1 MENESARQK
10 IDEALAEIKKQ
21 SPNKSDGGWLEELS
35 AKCAPLISDWQ
46 VQKSYCWD
54 EWPDEE
60 RPESLR
66 RIRDIGI
73 DVVGVR
79 SDGHLIAM
87 QCKSRQLDRDGRGAN
102 INKNDVN
109 KFLGA
114 ARDEVWKELFL
125 ITNGDVKMV
134 STAEAVAGGSRPV
147 KLINLEVDLIRQ
159 KEMLVSQQYEPEP
172 SPNADL
178 PHSFQSRND
187 MQKEA
192 IEKSLAAL
200 KAQVDANGT
209 ARGRIILPCGSGK
222 TRIALQLIE
231 KLTPKGEVSVVL
243 CPSIA
248 LVAQIRRE
256 FIHHAKEKM
265 DVLAVCSDKDAGREE
280 GKYDPTA
287 DVGFVK
293 VSQVK
298 GNVTTNSEE
307 IAKWIDNVSQDQ
319 IGVIFGTYQSAYRIS
334 EALVGEYLANG
345 AISQIGGKNR
355 KIFCLIADEAHR
367 TAGIKKIAHKE
378 EKLRNFTIC
387 HNQEKFPATYRI
399 YQTATPKVFNVT
411 ENAKKIDESKLMIR
425 SMDDPNTFGVELYR
439 RSYKDAVKNG
449 WLSDY
454 RIIAL
459 GINDEESFNVAQQI
473 AEDDKNTKLTTGSLL
488 KGLPLAL
495 VMGGATI
502 DKTGSIRSSI
512 SFMNTIAKS
521 KQMTEVLNSKRVHD
535 WVAKRLK
542 TDYDQKSAIYK
553 LEHLDASDRVSKREK
568 AKGKLGS
575 ANNESPYG
583 ICNVG
588 IFGEGTDAPS
598 LSAVAFLEPRRS
610 PADVIQAVGRVMR
623 RSPGKEFGYI
633 ICPVVIPRSVNA
645 ENWLRANGP
654 ENGWRELAEILQA
667 LRAHDKRIEENL
679 ADLME
684 FYLPADP
691 DTDSQEKRSVTTF
704 VTIGSDEKRKVRHF
718 VHKGPSGAV
727 IDAAH
732 KVVQNDAR
740 PSDFG
745 FYSVTEWQKSQPDTS
760 IENSVKSSKPHTEFE
775 RIITVRVNSD
785 ESTETRE
792 DGVIREATT
801 KGDQSNGET
810 KPIDIKK
817 TKKHGVD
824 MINRKKGRKVN
835 VTKRKT
841 AEQKL
846 NEQLDFQFGEEQLGK
861 YGITVNLLERS
872 GLTGD
877 RVKRDVNILQ
887 NSIAEACR
895 ALREDDLEP
904 ILSKHFGLDKQKK
917 KSDTA
922 DGCTIAALLLM
933 NAAMLHQLIATGGWL
948 DGVSDLDEI
957 KVAVNASKLLSRQW
971 NEITRW
977 DFVPIFEPAIGIID
991 AITDE
996 RPSSGLN
1003 AALCHI
1009 AKDAAEIAETYADLG
1024 ADHAGPLF
1032 NKVMG
1037 NQASD
1042 GAFFTRPPAAS
1053 ILARLALDAA
1063 SEGSNSD
1070 FSQEETWRAY
1080 KSIDLACGSGT
1091 LLTSLLTDMKRRA
1104 RLLGANEDQLAKLQK
1119 LAIEELIGGFDMNP
1133 VSLQLAASQL
1143 ITGNKN
1149 IKYEKINLYCMPYGA
1164 TKRNQVAVGSIE
1176 LLLDED
1182 IVPTQGLNYDYDD
1195 PSAQQLSLTND
1206 HTISAVSLPK
1216 GAARS
1221 AANARIVIM
1230 NPPFTNRGKMAEKF
1244 DDPIRKSM
1252 RSRVD
1257 SIERHLLR
1265 ADSELQGFGSKN
1277 SIGPLFEALAEKCLD
1292 PENGVLAMIWPT
1304 IAVSGPDNAEF
1315 RKIFCQRFHIHTLLT
1330 CHQPGNVNLSQ
1341 NTGINES
1348 MIIAT
1353 RLNGTRPATRII
1365 NLDRLPINEEE
1376 VDDFHT
1382 SLLKCNIGMIPNGW
1396 GEVSK
1401 WSAERVANGDWTGAI
1416 WRSTRLAEV
1425 ASAMIEG
1432 GKNLFNSDQDGAMPS
1447 AVLQGGAQLRMFKK
1461 ATPDTPGAFSVFM
1474 SKSMSVQRFI
1484 RGEPDGHLVS
1494 INTEKSDSFFDKHDS
1509 SSEKQKP
1516 RVLKHAAHLIVT
1528 AGQDSASARLT
1539 AVACENRYL
1548 GSGGWLPV
1556 PDFNFKEAKALSVFL
1571 NSTAGRLQLMRQA
1584 GKNFLFQ
1591 LLILRPGCL
1600 SEVPISKIPLH

>member
-1 MENESARQK
+1 MENESAQLK
-10 IDEALAEIKKQ
+10 IDEALAEIKRQ
-21 SPNKSDGGWLEELS
+21 SLNQSDGKWLEELS

-46 VQKSYCWD
+46 VQKCYCWD

-60 RPESLR
+60 RPESLQG
-66 RIRDIGI
+66 IHDIGI

-87 QCKSRQLDRDGRGAN
+87 QCKARKLDTDGCGAD
-102 INKNDVN
+102 ISKTEVN
-109 KFLGA
+109 KFLA
-114 ARDEVWKELFL
+114 AAQFEVWKELFL
-125 ITNGDVKMV
+125 ITNGDVKMA

-159 KEMLVSQQYEPEP
+159 KEMLASQDDEPEP
-172 SPNADL
+172 STNPDL
-178 PHSFQSRND
+178 SHPFQSRHD
-187 MQKEA
+187 MQQEA

-200 KAQVDANGT
+200 KEQVDANGT

-248 LVAQIRRE
+248 LVSQIRRE
-256 FIHHAKEKM
+256 FIHHTNENI
-265 DVLAVCSDKDAGREE
+265 DVLAVCSDKDAGKEE
-280 GKYDPTA
+280 GQHDPTA

-298 GNVTTNSEE
+298 GNVTTHSEE
-307 IAKWIDNVSQDQ
+307 IAKWIDEVNQDH

-334 EALVGEYLANG
+334 EALVGEHLADG
-345 AISQIGGKNR
+345 TIHQIGGKNR
-355 KIFCLIADEAHR
+355 KIACLIADEAHR
-367 TAGIKKIAHKE
+367 TSGIKKIAHKE

-399 YQTATPKVFNVT
+399 YQTATPKVFNVN
-411 ENAKKIDESKLMIR
+411 ESAKKIDESKLMIR

-495 VMGGATI
+495 VMGGATV
-502 DKTGSIRSSI
+502 DKTGPIRSSI

-521 KQMTEVLNSKRVHD
+521 KQMTDVLNSQRVHD
-535 WVAKRLK
+535 WVTEKLK
-542 TDYDQKSAIYK
+542 TDYDRKSATYK

-610 PADVIQAVGRVMR
+610 PVDVIQAVGRVMR

-633 ICPVVIPRSVNA
+633 ICPVVIPRNVNA
-645 ENWLRANGP
+645 ENWLRTNGP

-684 FYLPADP
+684 FYLPVDP
-691 DTDSQEKRSVTTF
+691 DADSQEKRSVTTF

-718 VHKGPSGAV
+718 VHKGPPGSV
-727 IDAAH
+727 INAAH
-732 KVVQNDAR
+732 KVAQNKVR
-740 PSDFG
+740 PSSVG
-745 FYSVTEWQKSQPDTS
+745 LSSVTEWENSQLDTS
-760 IENSVKSSKPHTEFE
+760 IRNSFKSLEPHTEFE
-775 RIITVRVNSD
+775 RIVSVRVNSD

-792 DGVIREATT
+792 DGVIRESIT

-824 MINRKKGRKVN
+824 MVNRKKGQKVN

-841 AEQKL
+841 AEERL
-846 NEQLDFQFGEEQLGK
+846 NEQLDFQFGEERLGK

-877 RVKRDVNILQ
+877 RAKRDVNILQ
-887 NSIAEACR
+887 DSIAEACR
-895 ALREDDLEP
+895 SLREDDLEP
-904 ILSKHFGLDKQKK
+904 ILSKHFGLDTQKK

-933 NAAMLHQLIATGGWL
+933 NAAMLHQRIATGGWL

-977 DFVPIFEPAIGIID
+977 DFVPIFEPAIDIID
-991 AITDE
+991 AITDA

-1003 AALCHI
+1003 AALRHI

-1063 SEGSNSD
+1063 TEHSHSN

-1104 RLLGANEDQLAKLQK
+1104 RLDGASENQLAKLQK
-1119 LAIEELIGGFDMNP
+1119 FAVEDLIGGFDMNP

-1143 ITGNKN
+1143 ISGHKN
-1149 IKYEKINLYCMPYGA
+1149 IKYEKINLHCMPYGS

-1182 IVPTQGLNYDYDD
+1182 IIPASGLNYDYDN
-1195 PSAQQLSLTND
+1195 PSGQQLSLTND
-1206 HTISAVSLPK
+1206 NAIPTVSLPK
-1216 GAARS
+1216 GSARS

-1230 NPPFTNRGKMAEKF
+1230 NPPFTNRAKMAEKF

-1257 SIERHLLR
+1257 SIERHLLN
-1265 ADSELQGFGSKN
+1265 ADPKLEGFSSKN

-1292 PENGVLAMIWPT
+1292 SENGVLAMIWPT

-1330 CHQPGNVNLSQ
+1330 CHQPGSVNLSQ

-1353 RLNGTRPATRII
+1353 RLNGNRPPTRII
-1365 NLDRLPINEEE
+1365 NLDRLPVNEDE
-1376 VDDFHT
+1376 VEDFHT
-1382 SLLKCNIGMIPNGW
+1382 SLLKCKIGMIPNGW

-1401 WSAERVANGDWTGAI
+1401 WSAERVSNGDWTGAI
-1416 WRSTRLAEV
+1416 WRSIRLADA
-1425 ASAMIEG
+1425 ASTLVEG
-1432 GKNLFNSDQDGAMPS
+1432 GGGQISSTQTKTGRCRRGHCREGESVKCLKKQHPTLQ
-1447 AVLQGGAQLRMFKK
+1447 VLSRSLCPRVCPRK
-1461 ATPDTPGAFSVFM
+1461 
-1474 SKSMSVQRFI
+1474 
-1484 RGEPDGHLVS
+1484 
-1494 INTEKSDSFFDKHDS
+1494 DSFVGNPMVTSFRSRRKT
-1509 SSEKQKP
+1509 
-1516 RVLKHAAHLIVT
+1516 LI
-1528 AGQDSASARLT
+1528 A
-1539 AVACENRYL
+1539 
-1548 GSGGWLPV
+1548 
-1556 PDFNFKEAKALSVFL
+1556 F
-1571 NSTAGRLQLMRQA
+1571 
-1584 GKNFLFQ
+1584 
-1591 LLILRPGCL
+1591 
-1600 SEVPISKIPLH
+1600 